1 MIRRQAMRA
10 TAAVVFAS
18 SLVLTGCG
26 GSVSLGGS
34 DDSADSAGQE
44 KEEPKLEWGPWQQ
57 FDEGGATV
65 FASSDDIAVFY
76 GGTFQE
82 MRAYDSEGKKLWS
95 KPVLVPPTDAGVPG
109 PESYI
114 KGDTLIYQDPETGK
128 IHGLNT
134 ADGEEQWTFD
144 PGSLGKCSAKAYWL
158 LDDKPVTDSDTIVLA
173 LEGLS
178 QDAQQVAACSGESP
192 AVVGLQ
198 LPEGTSGAQEIKPK
212 WQSPALPKGS
222 QVSMPTV
229 DPSGEYLTHVGS
241 APDKRVLQRTSLKD
255 GKAQAAV
262 VTRLDGGDTNPDA
275 IGNIYRLAAV
285 DADNYGIE
293 RLDEEYSPTFD
304 IYTVKEWSDVE
315 AAKDPAVTI
324 NADADGADCIAGG
337 MHELGGKKYC
347 YSATEEGAVFAEV
360 GDNLTGGKLE
370 GVQRKPVSD
379 EFSQGLAGAGLPFDA
394 PAGIT
399 KDGKLY
405 GLVPS
410 PDNTLDAV
418 SMTDG
423 EVLWSAPAEAEA
435 SSAARD
441 AGYVAGADAVVFA
454 QDDSAVAVDASTG
467 EELWREGVGTGEGS
481 AGELRLGWLSM
492 TDSAVAL
499 KIDGGDKPNGQTK
512 FRVLRSKEG

>member
-1 MIRRQAMRA
+1 MIRRRSLRA
-10 TAAVVFAS
+10 TVAVVFAS
-18 SLVLTGCG
+18 SLVLAGCG
-26 GSVSLGGS
+26 GSVGLGGS
-34 DDSADSAGQE
+34 DDSSSSAGQE

-82 MRAYDSEGKKLWS
+82 MRAYNSEGKKLWS
-95 KPVLVPPTDAGVPG
+95 KPVLVPPADAGVPG

-114 KGDTLIYQDPETGK
+114 KGDTLVYQDPETGK

-134 ADGEEQWTFD
+134 ADGEELWTFD
-144 PGSLGKCSAKAYWL
+144 PSSLGKCSAKAYWL

-173 LEGLS
+173 LDGLS
-178 QDAQQVAACSGESP
+178 QDAQEIAGCSGESP

-198 LPEGTSGAQEIKPK
+198 LPEGTSGAQEIKPQ

-229 DPSGEYLTHVGS
+229 DPTSEYLTHVGS
-241 APDKRVLQRTSLKD
+241 TPDKRVLQRTSLKD

-262 VTRLDGGDTNPDA
+262 VTRIDGDVNPDA
-275 IGNIYRLAAV
+275 IGNIYQLSAV

-293 RLDEEYSPTFD
+293 RLDEEYSATYD
-304 IYTVKEWSDVE
+304 IYTVKEWSDVD
-315 AAKDPAVTI
+315 AANDPAVAI

-347 YSATEEGAVFAEV
+347 YKATEEGAVFAEV

-379 EFSQGLAGAGLPFDA
+379 EFSQGAIGTGLPHES

-410 PDNTLDAV
+410 PANTLDAV

-423 EVLWSAPAEAEA
+423 EVLWSAPAEADA

-441 AGYVAGADAVVFA
+441 AGYVAGADAVVFGQGDA
-454 QDDSAVAVDASTG
+454 AVAVDASTG
-467 EELWREGVGTGEGS
+467 EELWREGVGAGEGS

-512 FRVLRSKEG
+512 FRVLRSEEG

>member
-1 MIRRQAMRA
+1 MIRRQALRA

-26 GSVSLGGS
+26 GSGGS
-34 DDSADSAGQE
+34 GDSANPDKS
-44 KEEPKLEWGPWQQ
+44 EPKLEWGSWQKL
-57 FDEGGATV
+57 DAAATV
-65 FASSDDIAVFY
+65 FASSNNFAVLY
-76 GGTFQE
+76 DGVAQK
-82 MRAYDSEGKKLWS
+82 MRAFDGDGKELWS
-95 KPVLVPPTDAGVPG
+95 KPAAIPPTDAGITG

-114 KGDTLIYQDPETGK
+114 KGDTFIYQDPQTGK

-173 LEGLS
+173 LQGLG
-178 QDAQQVAACSGESP
+178 QDAQQIAACSGESP

-198 LPEGTSGAQEIKPK
+198 LPDGTSGAQEIKPK

-275 IGNIYRLAAV
+275 IGNIYRLSAV
-285 DADNYGIE
+285 DADNYALE
-293 RLDEEYSPTFD
+293 RETPDLSTTSD
-304 IYTVKEWSDVE
+304 IYTVKEWSDVDD
-315 AAKDPAVTI
+315 AKDPAVTI
-324 NADADGADCIAGG
+324 SADADGADCIAGA
-337 MHELGGKKYC
+337 MRELGGKKYC

-370 GVQRKPVSD
+370 GMQRKPVSD
-379 EFSQGLAGAGLPFDA
+379 EFSQGLAGAGLPYET

-410 PDNTLDAV
+410 PNNTLDAV

-454 QDDSAVAVDASTG
+454 QDDAAVAVDANTG
-467 EELWREGVGTGEGS
+467 EELWREGVGTGEGE
-481 AGELRLGWLSM
+481 AGELRLGWLTM
-492 TDSAVAL
+492 TESAVAM
-499 KIDGGDKPNGQTK
+499 KIDGGDESNGQTK
-512 FRVLRSKEG
+512 FRVLRSKKG